1 LLLIWDFLK
10 EKSESYILNNKG
22 VLVD

>member
-1 LLLIWDFLK
+1 LLIWDFLK
-10 EKSESYILNNKG
+10 QKSESYILNNKG